1 MKRFIPAL
9 FSERPLC
16 RSAALSTVCLLACIG
31 PPALATYKCTAEGGI
46 MYSDRPCDGVSIT
59 METSFPDHRRHPPSD
74 PDNLL
79 VRERAEIA
87 RLQKSREQR
96 ERQDQQ
102 IRDLYTR
109 GAAARARKCS
119 SLALQLR
126 WREEDLR
133 EASLQ
138 SEQKARVR
146 ARRAAEKFRL
156 ECQ

>member
-1 MKRFIPAL
+1 MKRVIPAL
-9 FSERPLC
+9 FYQRTLY
-16 RSAALSTVCLLACIG
+16 RHALTSVACLLACVG
-31 PPALATYKCTAEGGI
+31 QPALAVYKCSAQGSLL
-46 MYSDRPCDGVSIT
+46 YSDRPCDGHSIN
-59 METSFPDHRRHPPSD
+59 MATSSPDHRRHPSPG
-74 PDNLL
+74 PDNALA
-79 VRERAEIA
+79 RERAEIA

-133 EASLQ
+133 EAPLQ

-146 ARRAAEKFRL
+146 ARRAAEKYRL

>member
-1 MKRFIPAL
+1 MKRFIPAV
-9 FSERPLC
+9 FSEQPLC
-16 RSAALSTVCLLACIG
+16 RSAVLSMACLLACIG
-31 PPALATYKCTAEGGI
+31 QPALATYKCTAEGGI
-46 MYSDRPCDGVSIT
+46 MYSDRPCDGESIN
-59 METSFPDHRRHPPSD
+59 MATSSPDHRRHPPTG
-74 PDNLL
+74 PDNVLA
-79 VRERAEIA
+79 RERAEIA

-133 EASLQ
+133 EAPLQ

-146 ARRAAEKFRL
+146 ARRAAEKYRL